1 MEAPAPGTCL
11 NTPGSKVA
19 KPKIPEIPDKFYFKI
34 GEVAKLAGEKPY
46 VLRYWESEFEWLQ
59 PEKTKSN
66 QRVYSRK
73 DVMLVLLI
81 NMLLHER
88 RYTIEGASKILAG
101 LNGNWAA
108 GFELPAGPPKRGKK
122 KPVTEPP
129 PPEGLEELRKQVTRL
144 EKRISQLTKELQ
156 DEKTRS
162 GRVTNEL
169 VREKDRAETVV
180 RAVKREMD
188 ELLALAEAD
197 HSSSAG
203 PSLTEI
209 V

>member
-1 MEAPAPGTCL
+1 METPGLDTCL
-11 NTPGSKVA
+11 TNPGSKVA
-19 KPKIPEIPDKFYFKI
+19 NPKIPEIPEKFYFKI
-34 GEVAKLAGEKPY
+34 GEVAKLAAEKPY

-81 NMLLHER
+81 KMLLHER

-108 GFELPAGPPKRGKK
+108 GFELPAGPPGRGKK
-122 KPVTEPP
+122 KAAVEAPL
-129 PPEGLEELRKQVTRL
+129 PEGLDELRKQVARL
-144 EKRISQLTKELQ
+144 EKRISQLTKDLLE
-156 DEKTRS
+156 EKTRS
-162 GRVTNEL
+162 GRVTSEL
-169 VREKDRAETVV
+169 VKEKERAEAVTK
-180 RAVKREMD
+180 AVKQEMD

-197 HSSSAG
+197 HSSSTG

-209 V
+209 G

>member
-1 MEAPAPGTCL
+1 ME
-11 NTPGSKVA
+11 TPGPLHLSRDPRSKVA
-19 KPKIPEIPDKFYFKI
+19 NPKIPEIPEKFYFKI

-81 NMLLHER
+81 NMLLHQR

-108 GFELPAGPPKRGKK
+108 GFELPAAPPSRDKK
-122 KPVTEPP
+122 KATPEPP
-129 PPEGLEELRKQVTRL
+129 PPEGLEELRKKVAHL
-144 EKRISQLTKELQ
+144 ERRISVLTKDLLEQ
-156 DEKTRS
+156 KNRNS
-162 GRVTNEL
+162 RVTSEL
-169 VREKDRAETVV
+169 VREKERAEAVTE
-180 RAVKREMD
+180 AVKREMD

-197 HSSSAG
+197 PAGSSG

-209 V
+209 G

>member
-1 MEAPAPGTCL
+1 MA
-11 NTPGSKVA
+11 N
-19 KPKIPEIPDKFYFKI
+19 PKIPEIPDKFYFKI
-34 GEVAKLAGEKPY
+34 GEVARLAGEIPY

-108 GFELPAGPPKRGKK
+108 GFELPAVPPRRGKK
-122 KPVTEPP
+122 QKAVEPP
-129 PPEGLEELRKQVTRL
+129 PPEGLEDLRKQVARL
-144 EKRISQLTKELQ
+144 EKRISQLTKELKE
-156 DEKTRS
+156 EKHRS
-162 GRVTNEL
+162 GRVTSEL
-169 VREKDRAETVV
+169 VREKERAEIVT

-188 ELLALAEAD
+188 KLLALAEAD
-197 HSSSAG
+197 HARSAG
-203 PSLTEI
+203 PSLTE